1 MALPE
6 FVTPVLAAS
15 GTVAVL
21 FVVFRYGLDAV
32 ARFLAGVA
40 AIFIGDEKRSE
51 RCLELVRILRNRDKP
66 DDPPPPSL
74 PSGDGSGRL

>member
-6 FVTPVLAAS
+6 YVTPVLAAS

-32 ARFLAGVA
+32 VRLLAGVA
-40 AIFIGDEKRSE
+40 AIFTGDEKRAE
-51 RCLELVRILRNRDKP
+51 RCIELVRVLRNRDKQRY
-66 DDPPPPSL
+66 PPPSL